1 MPEEVQA
8 LPSHDPTLA
17 TVRGGKLGAAWRVF
31 MATRL
36 DGRQLAAAIE
46 ARLAATIAE
55 RLPKIGR
62 PPGLAVLRVG
72 DDPASGVY
80 VANKEKACARV
91 GITSLGAH
99 LPAATSAAQVLSTIQ
114 QLNADPA
121 VDGILLQLPVPAGL
135 DERPLLAAID
145 PEKDAD
151 GLHTLNLGRLL
162 KGEPGPRSCT
172 PAGVMALL
180 AAAGVELAGKRAVVV
195 GRSILVG
202 QPMALML
209 QAAQA
214 TVSIAHSRTT
224 DLPALTR
231 EADVLVVAAGKP
243 RMIGAEHVKPG
254 AVVVD
259 VGIHRLEPEPGAGP
273 DAMVR
278 LCGDVRYE
286 EVEPIASAI
295 TPVPGGVG
303 PMTVTLLLVN
313 TVVAWCRHRGVA
325 HGLGDLV
332 P

>member
-1 MPEEVQA
+1 
-8 LPSHDPTLA
+8 
-17 TVRGGKLGAAWRVF
+17 

-36 DGRQLAAAIE
+36 DGRLLAAQIETRLSAAI
-46 ARLAATIAE
+46 AAGLSQA
-55 RLPKIGR
+55 GR

-80 VANKEKACARV
+80 VANKEKACTRV
-91 GITSLGAH
+91 GITNHGAH
-99 LPAATSAAQVLSTIQ
+99 LAAATPAAAVLATIER
-114 QLNADPA
+114 LNADPA
-121 VDGILLQLPVPAGL
+121 VDGILLQLPLPAGL

-180 AAAGVELAGKRAVVV
+180 ADAGIALAGKRAVVV

-209 QAAQA
+209 QAANA
-214 TVSIAHSRTT
+214 TVTVAHSRTS
-224 DLPALTR
+224 DLAAMTR
-231 EADVLVVAAGKP
+231 QAEVLVVAAGRP
-243 RMIGAEHVKPG
+243 EMIGAEHVSPG

-259 VGIHRLEPEPGAGP
+259 VGIHRKPEGG
-273 DAMVR
+273 
-278 LCGDVRYE
+278 LCGDVRFA

-295 TPVPGGVG
+295 SPVPGGVG
-303 PMTVTLLLVN
+303 PMTVTMLLVN
-313 TVVAWCRHRGVA
+313 TVSSWCARN
-325 HGLGDLV
+325 GLANPLADLL

>member
-1 MPEEVQA
+1 
-8 LPSHDPTLA
+8 
-17 TVRGGKLGAAWRVF
+17 

-36 DGRQLAAAIE
+36 DGRQLAGEIE
-46 ARLAATIAE
+46 ARLQAVIAE
-55 RLPKIGR
+55 RLPAVGR

-99 LPAATSAAQVLSTIQ
+99 LSATATPAEVLAAVQR
-114 QLNADPA
+114 LNADPA
-121 VDGILLQLPVPAGL
+121 CDGILLQLPLPAGL
-135 DERPLLAAID
+135 DEGPLLLAID
-145 PEKDAD
+145 PDKDAD

-180 AAAGVELAGKRAVVV
+180 ARHGVELAGQRAVVV

-209 QAAQA
+209 QAADA
-214 TVSIAHSRTT
+214 TVSVAHSRTAN
-224 DLPALTR
+224 LAALTR
-231 EADVLVVAAGKP
+231 QADVLVVAAGRP

-259 VGIHRLEPEPGAGP
+259 VGIHRTESG
-273 DAMVR
+273 
-278 LCGDVRYE
+278 LCGDVRFE

-295 TPVPGGVG
+295 SPVPGGVG

-313 TVVAWCRHRGVA
+313 TVVAWCRRAGVD
-325 HGLGDLV
+325 HGLDDLV

>member
-1 MPEEVQA
+1 M
-8 LPSHDPTLA
+8 LPPPARACMLEAVIRTRS
-17 TVRGGKLGAAWRVF
+17 

-36 DGRQLAAAIE
+36 DGRQLAAE
-46 ARLAATIAE
+46 LEQRLQTVIAE
-55 RLPKIGR
+55 RLERAGR

-80 VANKEKACARV
+80 VANKEKACGRIGV
-91 GITSLGAH
+91 TNHGAH
-99 LPAATSAAQVLSTIQ
+99 LPAGTPPAAVLEAIQ
-114 QLNADPA
+114 RLNADPL
-121 VDGILLQLPVPAGL
+121 VDGILLQLPLPDGL
-135 DERPLLAAID
+135 DEAPLLAAID

-180 AAAGVELAGKRAVVV
+180 AHAGIALAGKRAVVV

-209 QAAQA
+209 QAADA
-214 TVSIAHSRTT
+214 TVSVAHSRTR

-231 EADVLVVAAGKP
+231 EADVLVVAAGRP
-243 RMIGAEHVKPG
+243 RMVGAEHVKPG

-259 VGIHRLEPEPGAGP
+259 VGIHRLDPDPAAGPGAK
-273 DAMVR
+273 AR

-313 TVVAWCRHRGVA
+313 TVASWCRRC
-325 HGLGDLV
+325 GLDEPLADLL

>member
-1 MPEEVQA
+1 MA
-8 LPSHDPTLA
+8 L
-17 TVRGGKLGAAWRVF
+17 
-31 MATRL
+31 RL
-36 DGRQLAAAIE
+36 DGKQLAAAIE
-46 ARLAATIAE
+46 RRLHDTIAQQ
-55 RLPKIGR
+55 LPAIGR

-99 LPAATSAAQVLSTIQ
+99 LPAATPAAEVLAAVQ
-114 QLNADPA
+114 RLNADPTC
-121 VDGILLQLPVPAGL
+121 DGILLQLPLPAGL
-135 DERPLLAAID
+135 NEGPLLLAID

-180 AAAGVELAGKRAVVV
+180 AAAGIELAGKRAVVV

-209 QAAQA
+209 QAANA
-214 TVSIAHSRTT
+214 TVSVAHSRTA
-224 DLPALTR
+224 DLAALTR
-231 EADVLVVAAGKP
+231 QADVLVVAAGRP
-243 RMIGAEHVKPG
+243 CMIGAEHVQPG

-259 VGIHRLEPEPGAGP
+259 VGIHRTEGG
-273 DAMVR
+273 
-278 LCGDVRYE
+278 LCGDVRFE

-295 TPVPGGVG
+295 SPVPGGVG
-303 PMTVTLLLVN
+303 PMTVTMLMVN
-313 TVVAWCRHRGVA
+313 TVVAWCRRHGVA
-325 HGLGDLV
+325 HGLDDLV
-332 P
+332 V